1 MQIVCK
7 YFSDNRWIMSV
18 LQYSK
23 DGLYVNVWYDSRKI
37 RKDGGYP
44 VKIRV
49 TFNRR
54 QQYYSTGKSLTLDEW
69 ESLHKSKSPRIIAI
83 RKDIESSYNIVRD
96 AAADLAATGS
106 FSFDALRI
114 RLKGAAIDSVNYA
127 FKMKI
132 DELKKAGRIGNM
144 DIYKTALKSLEDFAG
159 EHVPFKAITVSW
171 LVRFTEYLR
180 KRDLSQNTIAIRLRT
195 LKAIFNDA
203 KTLNIIREAE
213 YPFGK
218 GKYEIQSGTG
228 RKMAL
233 LPDQIKKIF
242 EYDDGLET
250 SQKYRD
256 YFLFLYLCNG
266 INVADFIRL
275 KYSDIINDEIY
286 FKRQKTMNTV
296 RNLRDIRVII
306 TEPMRQI
313 IRRWGN
319 PYHPNNYI
327 FPHLDGTETPLQQKR
342 KTQYLTRLINRRM
355 AYIAIQLEIPHIS
368 TYTARHSFATILKN
382 KGINISYISEALG
395 HSDIKTTENYLAS
408 FDRTEREK
416 MATILT
422 EL

>member
-1 MQIVCK
+1 
-7 YFSDNRWIMSV
+7 
-18 LQYSK
+18 
-23 DGLYVNVWYDSRKI
+23 
-37 RKDGGYP
+37 
-44 VKIRV
+44 
-49 TFNRR
+49 
-54 QQYYSTGKSLTLDEW
+54 
-69 ESLHKSKSPRIIAI
+69 
-83 RKDIESSYNIVRD
+83 
-96 AAADLAATGS
+96 
-106 FSFDALRI
+106 
-114 RLKGAAIDSVNYA
+114 
-127 FKMKI
+127 
-132 DELKKAGRIGNM
+132 
-144 DIYKTALKSLEDFAG
+144 
-159 EHVPFKAITVSW
+159 
-171 LVRFTEYLR
+171 
-180 KRDLSQNTIAIRLRT
+180 
-195 LKAIFNDA
+195 
-203 KTLNIIREAE
+203 
-213 YPFGK
+213 
-218 GKYEIQSGTG
+218 
-228 RKMAL
+228 MAL

-286 FKRQKTMNTV
+286 FKRQKPMNTV

-355 AYIAIQLEIPHIS
+355 AYIAIQLGIPHIS

>member
-1 MQIVCK
+1 
-7 YFSDNRWIMSV
+7 
-18 LQYSK
+18 
-23 DGLYVNVWYDSRKI
+23 
-37 RKDGGYP
+37 
-44 VKIRV
+44 
-49 TFNRR
+49 
-54 QQYYSTGKSLTLDEW
+54 
-69 ESLHKSKSPRIIAI
+69 
-83 RKDIESSYNIVRD
+83 
-96 AAADLAATGS
+96 
-106 FSFDALRI
+106 
-114 RLKGAAIDSVNYA
+114 
-127 FKMKI
+127 MKI
-132 DELKKAGRIGNM
+132 DELKKVGRIGNM

-203 KTLNIIREAE
+203 KTLSIIREAE

-355 AYIAIQLEIPHIS
+355 AYIAIQLGIPHIS